1 MNATM
6 SISPEVCVE
15 DVLGLVTRGTSEVAL
30 DLVTGE

>member
-15 DVLGLVTRGTSEVAL
+15 DVGLVTRGTSEVAL
-30 DLVTGE
+30 DLVTGK